1 MTWTCLQ
8 CRRWVTGRQGDSRQE
23 EWVQGKPSHGVL
35 WQASSAQQ
43 VLAEKVQTRHQNY
56 YFHSGFVTF
65 LAIPGYK
72 SPASVLLHPCLT
84 VPGSS
89 LLCRDCQPWK
99 WERQWSCQ
107 LWGADSCVTQPA
119 EKVTTPM
126 EMMCLSHREK
136 RMAHHRPF
144 MRMQGMDRGRRSPSC
159 TAQGGLEGG
168 EIGQGLFACQDSCEE
183 AGVSMKNKIGPP
195 ALLTKDEEAPSAS
208 CSKS

>member
-1 MTWTCLQ
+1 MGDRKTRGLWAGGMGPGEALPWGAVAGFECA
-8 CRRWVTGRQGDSRQE
+8 TGFGRESSDQAPKLLFSFWFCYIFSHP
-23 EWVQGKPSHGVL
+23 WVQKSCLSSSPSLSH
-35 WQASSAQQ
+35 SQ
-43 VLAEKVQTRHQNY
+43 VL
-56 YFHSGFVTF
+56 
-65 LAIPGYK
+65 
-72 SPASVLLHPCLT
+72 
-84 VPGSS
+84 PGSS